1 MPTFIFYR
9 NRTKLGF
16 CQGADP
22 AGLESKIQQY
32 YGNGDT
38 EDSEGSVTGHVRNN
52 NNNIYYHIFGM
63 ILVTSIYLYWTKYRQ
78 YE

>member
-52 NNNIYYHIFGM
+52 NNAYYRIFGIIFLTA
-63 ILVTSIYLYWTKYRQ
+63 ILLYWNKYQ
-78 YE
+78 Q